1 MEDLELILKHQ
12 VCIEV
17 PETECEVVGYTEC
30 STDTYKEPSREDKVA
45 ASSSTSWNWL
55 DALQVVGEYFYEQEC
70 TRREIEITEVKKH
83 PHCVNMTKVNF
94 PVEQVHKS
102 YTEFDITRTSIS
114 LISWKFL
121 VFASRIYVR
130 SNGFLT
136 PPTGKMSIAS
146 KFSKVLPWIYK
157 AKYATF
163 LQSLNLKEKHL
174 QGENLAKLHSCS
186 SSCAYHYRTLCLQTH
201 RNLVWQLSFN
211 QCFVLTSSTRRCTG
225 TISSRGWTASAK
237 RQEHRVRREL
247 EFMIGNIS
255 EDIIV
260 CAEGCASLQDKAC

>member
-121 VFASRIYVR
+121 LPESVWEAMDSWCSLLERCQLPVSSQK
-130 SNGFLT
+130 SNPGYTRGNMQHFCKVSIWKKNICREKTWQNCTLV
-136 PPTGKMSIAS
+136 PHPVPTTI
-146 KFSKVLPWIYK
+146 
-157 AKYATF
+157 
-163 LQSLNLKEKHL
+163 EH
-174 QGENLAKLHSCS
+174 
-186 SSCAYHYRTLCLQTH
+186 CACKPTEIWFDNSPCL
-201 RNLVWQLSFN
+201 LSFG
-211 QCFVLTSSTRRCTG
+211 QCFV
-225 TISSRGWTASAK
+225 
-237 RQEHRVRREL
+237 
-247 EFMIGNIS
+247 
-255 EDIIV
+255 
-260 CAEGCASLQDKAC
+260 